1 MCDTFVALSDVSALN
16 SVILA
21 KNSDRPA
28 FDCQPMAYHEA
39 KTFGSG
45 EKLQLAYVAIDQA
58 GERYRTF
65 GSSPYWCWG
74 YEEGMNEFGV
84 TIGNEAVLYKRSD

>member
-45 EKLQLAYVAIDQA
+45 EKLQLAYVAI
-58 GERYRTF
+58 E
-65 GSSPYWCWG
+65 WLI
-74 YEEGMNEFGV
+74 M
-84 TIGNEAVLYKRSD
+84 KRKHLVVEKNCSLRM